1 MSQLTTLFETA
12 SEKRMVFFTGLP
24 GVGKS
29 LYVKLL
35 SEQAKLKG
43 REIHSLQ
50 WDVTRMAF
58 ETEAVISK
66 YPEIDGVTQPIIRK
80 AVGLWSRQAVLDWHK
95 TAKATDTL
103 IGELPLIGNRLIELV
118 QKHDDEAEDLLSS
131 DDALFITPVPSRRVR
146 GVIEEARAN
155 SIASPKNHKEE
166 KDAPPN
172 VLTALWEELHDL
184 ATNKLSYKTD
194 NSNYDPDLYATVY
207 EYLLKHRQHTTLHI
221 DEIFESGASVYDVD
235 IKHNLAANTSTVE
248 SIMSSIEKEYS
259 LSELEEQTNNWHQ
272 ID

>member
-12 SEKRMVFFTGLP
+12 SQKRMVFFTGLP

-35 SEQAKLKG
+35 SEQAKKNG
-43 REIHSLQ
+43 REIQSLQ

-95 TAKATDTL
+95 TANATDIL

-118 QKHDDEAEDLLSS
+118 QKHDDEAESLLAS
-131 DDALFITPVPSRRVR
+131 DEALFITPVPSRRVR
-146 GVIEEARAN
+146 EVIEEARAN

-172 VLTALWEELHDL
+172 VLTALWEELHNL
-184 ATNKLSYKTD
+184 ATTKLNYETD
-194 NSNYDPDLYATVY
+194 NSNYNPDLYATVY
-207 EYLLKHRQHTTLHI
+207 EYLLKHRQHSTLHV
-221 DEIFESGASVYDVD
+221 DEIFESDASVYDVD
-235 IKHNLAANTSTVE
+235 IKHNLTANTSTVE
-248 SIMSSIEKEYS
+248 TIMNSIEQDCS
-259 LSELEEQTNNWHQ
+259 LKELEEQTNNWHQ
-272 ID
+272 VG